1 MFETIKHRPTADLVI
16 IFLAGVVGI
25 SVLTI
30 TVGIILAAIFTDF
43 DTTNLATRVG
53 AIINTLTGAIV
64 GYVAGR
70 GTTTSEA
77 PIRVQ
82 PVSGWR
88 GDAGMEHGSSQDPE
102 GKHKGESP

>member
-1 MFETIKHRPTADLVI
+1 MFDTIKHRPTADLVI
-16 IFLAGVVGI
+16 IFLAGIVGV
-25 SVLTI
+25 SVLLL
-30 TVGIILAAIFTDF
+30 TVGIIIAAAFTDY
-43 DTTNLATRVG
+43 DTSHLATRVG

-70 GTTTSEA
+70 GTSTSEA

-88 GDAGMEHGSSQDPE
+88 GDHIPTEPPE
-102 GKHKGESP
+102 ET